1 MKKTLIYYRTG
12 QTDLAKKLQ
21 DNYIA
26 HQTETDIISAEE
38 QDDIEYARENH
49 YDEAVFIEDSETVII
64 HEMKS
69 GYTNRYPVSDVYY
82 Q

>member
-1 MKKTLIYYRTG
+1 MNASGKNFLPKIQR
-12 QTDLAKKLQ
+12 
-21 DNYIA
+21 
-26 HQTETDIISAEE
+26 ISAEE

-49 YDEAVFIEDSETVII
+49 YDEAVFIEDSETVVIR
-64 HEMKS
+64 EMKS